1 MAERQSRETTAR
13 TAAGTPLKAR
23 PARALSLLHLLTAGA
38 IALGLVMVFLVAPR
52 EATMGDV
59 QRIFYFHVAA
69 SWTGYLALAI
79 TFIAGLLYLRKGG
92 RRWDQMSWASAEI
105 GLLFITEGI
114 ITGSLWAKPVWGTW
128 WTWDPRLTTS
138 AVLWLV
144 YAAYLLLR
152 HSIEEEARR
161 ARFSAV
167 YSILAFVAVPL
178 NFMAI
183 RWWRA
188 MHPLVLNSSG
198 FGMTPTMLI
207 TLIISVVA
215 FTLLYVT
222 MLSLRLRVARAEE
235 ALRQLRLQQ
244 EGLT

>member
-1 MAERQSRETTAR
+1 MSETTRETTAR
-13 TAAGTPLKAR
+13 TATGAPIKAR
-23 PARALSLLHLLTAGA
+23 PARALSLLHALTAGA

-69 SWTGYLALAI
+69 SWTGYLALAF
-79 TFIAGLLYLRKGG
+79 TFVAALLYLRRGE
-92 RRWDQMSWASAEI
+92 RRWDRMGWASAEI
-105 GLLFITEGI
+105 GLLFITQGI

-138 AVLWLV
+138 AVLWLA

-188 MHPLVLNSSG
+188 MHPVVLNSSE
-198 FGMTPTMLI
+198 FGMTPIMLL

-215 FTLLYVT
+215 FTLLYIT
-222 MLSLRLRVARAEE
+222 LLSLRLRLARAEDD
-235 ALRQLRLQQ
+235 LRQLRLQ
-244 EGLT
+244 